1 MSAWC
6 SAAGKHELAAFT
18 NAIARKQRFP
28 TALSLMAVT
37 FAFRLDDGMPAVPP
51 KPGVLMP
58 GRNGRAAI
66 LIHGLTGTPA
76 EVRFLAWFLNT
87 HGGYT
92 VSCPR
97 LANHGQPMHILKKTR
112 WQDFYAS
119 VRQAYQELRVNH
131 DEIYV
136 SGLSMGALLAL
147 LLAEEFQTGIAGVS
161 CLSPTLFYDGWNVP
175 WYHFLLPLASHTPL
189 RDFTYFKEEP
199 PYGLKSEQIRKK
211 VHEFYQHANIRDM
224 HDVDRFGYPFFPV
237 RLLAELH
244 RLVAHLEP
252 RLPRVHCPMQVI
264 QARQDDMS
272 SVKNAQRIH
281 DRVSS
286 TRKEIVYLEDS
297 YHVITADQERA
308 KVAQSM
314 LDFFSAEVPHG

>member
-1 MSAWC
+1 MSV
-6 SAAGKHELAAFT
+6 
-18 NAIARKQRFP
+18 I
-28 TALSLMAVT
+28 
-37 FAFRLDDGMPAVPP
+37 FAFRSPDAGLPAVPP
-51 KPGVLMP
+51 KPGVFMP
-58 GRNGRAAI
+58 GRNGRAVI

-87 HGGYT
+87 HGYT

-97 LANHGQPMHILKKTR
+97 LANHGQPLHILKMTR
-112 WQDFYAS
+112 WEEFYAS
-119 VRQAYQELRVNH
+119 VRKSYEELRADH
-131 DEIYV
+131 DEIFV
-136 SGLSMGALLAL
+136 SGLSLGALLAL
-147 LLAEEFQTGIAGVS
+147 LLAEEMQAGVAGVS

-175 WYHFLLPLASHTPL
+175 WYYFFLPLASRTPL
-189 RDFTYFKEEP
+189 RNFTYFKEEP
-199 PYGLKSEQIRKK
+199 PYGLKSAQIRAK
-211 VHEFYQHANIRDM
+211 VHEFYEHADIHDM

-252 RLPRVHCPMQVI
+252 RLPRVQSPCQII
-264 QARQDDMS
+264 QARNDDVS
-272 SVKNAQRIH
+272 SVKNAQRIY

-286 TRKEIVYLEDS
+286 ARKEIVSLEDS

-314 LDFFSAEVPHG
+314 LDFFSVEVPHA

>member
-1 MSAWC
+1 MSV
-6 SAAGKHELAAFT
+6 
-18 NAIARKQRFP
+18 I
-28 TALSLMAVT
+28 
-37 FAFRLDDGMPAVPP
+37 FAFRTDAGQTAVSP
-51 KPGVLMP
+51 KPGVFMP
-58 GRNGRAAI
+58 GRNGRAVI

-87 HGGYT
+87 HGYT

-97 LANHGQPMHILKKTR
+97 LANHGQPLHILKQTR
-112 WQDFYAS
+112 WEEFYAS
-119 VRQAYQELRVNH
+119 VRQAYEQLRADH
-131 DEIYV
+131 DRIFV

-147 LLAEEFQTGIAGVS
+147 LLAEEFPSGVAGVS

-175 WYHFLLPLASHTPL
+175 WYHFLLPVASRTPL
-189 RDFTYFKEEP
+189 RNYTYFKEEP
-199 PYGLKSEQIRKK
+199 PYGLKSERIREK
-211 VHEFYQHANIRDM
+211 VHEFYRHADIHDM

-252 RLPRVHCPMQVI
+252 RLPRVQSPVQIV
-264 QARQDDMS
+264 QAREDDMS

-281 DRVSS
+281 DRVGSA
-286 TRKEIVYLEDS
+286 RKEIVYLEDS

-308 KVAQSM
+308 KVAQS
-314 LDFFSAEVPHG
+314 LLAFFSAEVPHA